1 MNQAQAQP
9 TRNSQGSLGFVINF
23 FSGGLSGIIAKTSTA
38 PIERIKLLLQT
49 QHENKKV
56 LRPYTGIGDCF
67 NRTLREEGVLAF
79 WRGNNANIIR
89 YFPTQALNFAFKEIY
104 RDLLLP
110 NKSESK
116 TSAKVVL
123 SNLMAGGLA
132 GSTSTLF
139 VYPLDMARTR
149 LGVDIGKNPSERQFR
164 GVFDCITKIHRTD
177 GFKGLYKGL
186 GMSLFGIFMYRG
198 LYFGTYD
205 SGKGVVINPET
216 STFLQKF
223 FFAQACVIFSESISY
238 PTDTIK
244 RKLMLQA
251 ASKDVLYSG
260 AFDCIRKVYGAEGM
274 KGFFRGNL
282 SNVFRSVGSS
292 LCLVLYDEMK
302 RHSDKLAASY

>member
-9 TRNSQGSLGFVINF
+9 VRNSQGSLGFVINF

-56 LRPYTGIGDCF
+56 LKPYKGIGDCF
-67 NRTLREEGVLAF
+67 TRTLKEEGVLAF

-104 RDLLLP
+104 RDFLLP
-110 NKSESK
+110 KKSENK
-116 TSAKVVL
+116 TTTSIVL
-123 SNLMAGGLA
+123 ANLMAGGLA

-164 GVFDCITKIHRTD
+164 GVFDCISQIHRND
-177 GFKGLYKGL
+177 GFRGLYKGL

-205 SGKGVVINPET
+205 SGKGMVINPET

-223 FFAQACVIFSESISY
+223 LFAQACVIFSESISY

-251 ASKDVLYSG
+251 ANKEALYTG
-260 AFDCIRKVYGAEGM
+260 AFDCMRKVMKAEGV

-302 RHSDKLAASY
+302 RHSDKYAASY

>member
-1 MNQAQAQP
+1 MSSFAAN
-9 TRNSQGSLGFVINF
+9 NEFLVNF
-23 FSGGLSGIIAKTSTA
+23 LMGGVSAAVSKTLAA
-38 PIERIKLLLQT
+38 PIELIKIRIQNMDEML
-49 QHENKKV
+49 KV
-56 LRPYTGIGDCF
+56 GSLDKPYTGISNCA
-67 NRTLREEGVLAF
+67 NRVVAEEGFSALWKGNFVNVL
-79 WRGNNANIIR
+79 R

-104 RDLLLP
+104 RDFLLP

-123 SNLMAGGLA
+123 ANLMAGGLA

-149 LGVDIGKNPSERQFR
+149 LGVDIGKNASERQFR
-164 GVFDCITKIHRTD
+164 GVFDCISKIHRTD

-251 ASKDVLYSG
+251 ASKEVLYTG
-260 AFDCIRKVYGAEGM
+260 AFDCINKVMKAEGI

-302 RHSDKLAASY
+302 RHSDKYAASH